1 MIAVSRD
8 HWVERGRARAH
19 PRVEGRRRRAPYGA
33 GGARRT
39 VTAEEFYAVRHVEVA
54 ARLEYMAEAR
64 GRPRPGQMH
73 PDAEADDADG
83 AQGGARRESDGEF
96 SDDSAL
102 PGGDKTNEAD
112 GDVDAACSTLEPD
125 LPFRPAYA
133 VQDDEMDDVVHRAGD
148 AEKYLKTR
156 QQTPKQ
162 E

>member
-1 MIAVSRD
+1 
-8 HWVERGRARAH
+8 
-19 PRVEGRRRRAPYGA
+19 
-33 GGARRT
+33 
-39 VTAEEFYAVRHVEVA
+39 
-54 ARLEYMAEAR
+54 
-64 GRPRPGQMH
+64 MH

-148 AEKYLKTR
+148 AEKHLKNR

-162 E
+162 ELLKTFMRVTAPAYGMARGGWRAAPHGTGGATTVEERRGAKANQEAIAPHLKRANLGAIAPF